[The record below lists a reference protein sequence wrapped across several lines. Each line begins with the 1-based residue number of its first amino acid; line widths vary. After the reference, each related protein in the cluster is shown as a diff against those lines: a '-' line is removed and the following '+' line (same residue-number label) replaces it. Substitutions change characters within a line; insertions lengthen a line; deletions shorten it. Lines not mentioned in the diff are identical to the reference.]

1 METILTNMNKDSPLP
16 KVLDENKGGS
26 LVKSPNK
33 RPLIQIG
40 MKSMD
45 KEKFNEHQAQLQV
58 DNQFTIQPFFNK
70 IVYVYCHILQ
80 KNYELN
86 VI

>member
-1 METILTNMNKDSPLP
+1 METILTNMNRDSPLP
-16 KVLDENKGGS
+16 KVLDENKGSS

-33 RPLIQIG
+33 RPSIQMG

-70 IVYVYCHILQ
+70 IVYAYCHIL
-80 KNYELN
+80 
-86 VI
+86 